1 MAKYAAAI
9 DQGTTSTRCM
19 IFDHGGEVVAVA
31 QKEHEQIYP
40 KPGWVEHDP
49 AEVWSRT
56 TEVIDEAMESAGA
69 SADDVAGVGITN
81 QRETAL
87 VWDKT
92 TGKPIMNALVWQDT
106 RTDKLVDEYAK
117 DGGQARFQ
125 EQVGLPLATYFSG
138 PKVRWILDNVDGA
151 ADKADSGDL
160 LFGNMDTWLI
170 WNLTG
175 GTDGGIHITDVTNAS
190 RTMLMDL
197 KTLDWDE
204 GIMDVM
210 GIPRAMLPDIKASSE
225 VYGEVKSGGALN
237 GVSIAGILGD
247 QQAATFGQTC
257 FAPGEAKNTY
267 GTGNFLLLN
276 TGTEA
281 VQSKNGLLTTVGY
294 KIGDED
300 AVYCLEGSIAI
311 TGALVQWLRD
321 NLKMIKA
328 APEVEELAQT
338 VEDNGGCYIVPAFS
352 GLFAPYWK
360 SNARG
365 VFAGLTRY
373 VNAGHIARATL
384 EATAF
389 QSREVVEAMNQDSG
403 VALESLKVDGGMV
416 GNDLLMQFQ
425 ADLLGVP
432 VIRPKVPETT
442 SLGAAYAAGLAT
454 GFWGEVEDLREN
466 WVEDKRWEPKMDA
479 SDRDEY
485 FKYWK
490 RAVTRT
496 FDWFESEDEAEAA
509 RGRVARG
516 RPGSYRPRHHLTL
529 DAEPEYESP
538 GSRPARG
545 LAAPD
550 GGRDVRRRGHR
561 RRAPPAPAARSTP

>member
-1 MAKYAAAI
+1 
-9 DQGTTSTRCM
+9 M
-19 IFDHGGEVVAVA
+19 IFDHGGNVVSVA

-49 AEVWSRT
+49 KEIWART
-56 TEVIDEAMESAGA
+56 QEVIDEAVKEAGA
-69 SADDVAGVGITN
+69 SADDISGLGITN
-81 QRETAL
+81 QRETTV
-87 VWDKT
+87 VWDRN
-92 TGKPIMNALVWQDT
+92 TGEPVMNAIVWQDT
-106 RTDKLVDEYAK
+106 RTDKIVDELAR

-151 ADKADSGDL
+151 REKAEAGDL
-160 LFGNMDTWLI
+160 IFGNIDTWCI

-175 GTDGGIHITDVTNAS
+175 GTDGGIHMTDVTNAS

-197 KTLDWDE
+197 RKLAWDD
-204 GIMDVM
+204 GIASTIGV
-210 GIPRAMLPDIKASSE
+210 PTSMLPEIRPSSD
-225 VYGEVKSGGALN
+225 VYGEVRSGGALN
-237 GVSIAGILGD
+237 GVKIAGDLGD

-257 FAPGEAKNTY
+257 FDVGEAKNTY

-281 VQSKNGLLTTVGY
+281 VTSKNGLLTTLGY
-294 KIGDED
+294 KIGDQD
-300 AVYCLEGSIAI
+300 AIYCLEGAIAI

-328 APEVEELAQT
+328 APEVEDLAKS

-365 VFAGLTRY
+365 VVAGLTRY

-384 EATAF
+384 EATAY

-403 VALESLKVDGGMV
+403 VDLESLKVDGGMV

-454 GFWGEVEDLREN
+454 GLWSEQAELREN
-466 WVEDKRWEPKMDA
+466 WIEDKRWEPQMD
-479 SDRDEY
+479 SSRRDEY
-485 FKYWK
+485 YRYWK
-490 RAVTRT
+490 RAVTKS
-496 FDWFESEDEAEAA
+496 FDWFDADE
-509 RGRVARG
+509 G
-516 RPGSYRPRHHLTL
+516 
-529 DAEPEYESP
+529 
-538 GSRPARG
+538 
-545 LAAPD
+545 
-550 GGRDVRRRGHR
+550 
-561 RRAPPAPAARSTP
+561 